1 MLEAIG
7 LALAGRAG
15 ARLAEVLGLPASR
28 SSALVTEPMTAE
40 AVACGPDVDRHV
52 RAFQPF
58 AEAGFDE
65 VYVAQIGGAEVT
77 SRSEDFFQAY
87 ADKILPQLRSVA
99 R

>member
-1 MLEAIG
+1 
-7 LALAGRAG
+7 
-15 ARLAEVLGLPASR
+15 
-28 SSALVTEPMTAE
+28 
-40 AVACGPDVDRHV
+40 
-52 RAFQPF
+52 
-58 AEAGFDE
+58 